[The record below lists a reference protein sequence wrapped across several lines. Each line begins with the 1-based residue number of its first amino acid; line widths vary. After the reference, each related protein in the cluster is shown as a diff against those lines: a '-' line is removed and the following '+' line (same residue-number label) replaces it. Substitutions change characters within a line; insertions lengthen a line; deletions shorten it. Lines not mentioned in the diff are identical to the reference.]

1 MGSNEVGRERATWLV
16 KANQRTQY
24 YRGHTSLMRK
34 VLAAYIQ
41 SQSPMKTCVCVGGG
55 PLAGAKMLC
64 RGSTTDGRLRK

>member
-24 YRGHTSLMRK
+24 YRGHTSLM
-34 VLAAYIQ
+34 LAAYIQ
-41 SQSPMKTCVCVGGG
+41 SQSPMKTCVCGGG